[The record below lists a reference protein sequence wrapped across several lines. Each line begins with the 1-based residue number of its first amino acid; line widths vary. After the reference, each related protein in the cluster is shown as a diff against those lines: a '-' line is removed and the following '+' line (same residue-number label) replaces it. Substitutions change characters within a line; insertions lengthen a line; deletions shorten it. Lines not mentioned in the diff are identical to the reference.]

1 MAREERHHEHEA
13 LKHGHKHYHV
23 THYLH
28 RGENWGH
35 LLSAHAHEHNH
46 PALEHVHIPHRWP
59 GPCPVSPMGQVLARP

>member
-28 RGENWGH
+28 RGENG
-35 LLSAHAHEHNH
+35 A
-46 PALEHVHIPHRWP
+46 PALH
-59 GPCPVSPMGQVLARP
+59 PCSQAQPPLTGARAYPTPLACGLVR